1 MKNKIITFVF
11 AAAFIL
17 VAVVILVAQGG
28 KGNDVIPEKQ
38 ISESIQTFSGL
49 VNADNAKSFGLRNAE
64 ELKSLKAGKQ
74 FKKYMIELNDIKKF
88 TAADNVEKI
97 IRELPAVNVA
107 LIDANGQIKTA
118 IEYTLNK
125 DKWEASRFGMNSDM
139 LAIQGAQQI
148 LDSAKDG
155 RLISIP
161 ALQANFYEI
170 TAAEGKFFI
179 PLSDNEGMGFKKGV
193 AIPSVEAITRLIKSA
208 NEYNGLP
215 Y

>member
-1 MKNKIITFVF
+1 MKNKIITFAFVTT
-11 AAAFIL
+11 FIL

-38 ISESIQTFSGL
+38 INESIQAFSGL
-49 VNADNAKSFGLRNAE
+49 VNAENAKSFGLRNAE

-88 TAADNVEKI
+88 TAADSVEKI
-97 IRELPAVNVA
+97 TRELPAVNVA

-118 IEYTLNK
+118 IEYTMNK
-125 DKWEASRFGMNSDM
+125 ERWEVSRFGMTGDM

-148 LDSAKDG
+148 IDSAKDG

-161 ALQANFYEI
+161 SLQTNFYEI
-170 TAAEGKFFI
+170 TSPQGKLFI
-179 PLSDNEGMGFKKGV
+179 PLSDNEGLGFKKGI
-193 AIPSVEAITRLIKSA
+193 AISSAEALKKLVKAA
-208 NEYNGLP
+208 NDYNGLP